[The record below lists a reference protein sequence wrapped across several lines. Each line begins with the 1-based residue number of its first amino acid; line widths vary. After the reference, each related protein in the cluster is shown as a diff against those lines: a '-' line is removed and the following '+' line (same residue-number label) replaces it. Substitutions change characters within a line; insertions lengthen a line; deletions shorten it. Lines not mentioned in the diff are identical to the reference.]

1 MKNKKLV
8 KSLMLILLIVI
19 GLTWLIPG
27 TITNQ
32 ETGALELSLLK
43 PQGLLSVF
51 GSFDISAQYFFQ
63 NSLIVL
69 FVGIFYG
76 VINKTGAY
84 KELIEK
90 IASKLKKKK
99 ELFLVLT
106 IIFFILFT
114 ALTNVYFLMFLF
126 VPFFMSI
133 LREMGYNKNVLLLS
147 TVGSVLI
154 GFSSQIMNSM
164 FVKTVAAE
172 GNPYLW
178 VKIGVL
184 LIYMALTVLYALKF
198 SKEKEKEEEFFEL
211 SKRTGKNINTK
222 PFMLK
227 IVLIVFFIFFLLGFV
242 PWNLPFLSTMHT
254 SIMNLKIGQFA
265 IFGNIFGTFN
275 QFGAWWT
282 SELYTIIIST
292 IILLAFLYKLSFDE
306 FIDGVVEGIKKFMVP
321 AFLVGLMTLVTIFA
335 INSGFVGTILKFIVS
350 SGNAAL
356 IALGNMITNPII
368 ADPFYISNYSM
379 TMVLSAIN
387 SPNPQQI
394 AYITQVMYGAV
405 MLLIPTSSI
414 MIAGLAFTEKDYK
427 SWFKYIWKF
436 ALVLIAL
443 AFIAIIITT
452 LIK

>member
-198 SKEKEKEEEFFEL
+198 SKEKEKEEDFFEL

>member
-1 MKNKKLV
+1 
-8 KSLMLILLIVI
+8 
-19 GLTWLIPG
+19 
-27 TITNQ
+27 
-32 ETGALELSLLK
+32 
-43 PQGLLSVF
+43 
-51 GSFDISAQYFFQ
+51 
-63 NSLIVL
+63 
-69 FVGIFYG
+69 
-76 VINKTGAY
+76 
-84 KELIEK
+84 
-90 IASKLKKKK
+90 
-99 ELFLVLT
+99 
-106 IIFFILFT
+106 
-114 ALTNVYFLMFLF
+114 
-126 VPFFMSI
+126 
-133 LREMGYNKNVLLLS
+133 
-147 TVGSVLI
+147 
-154 GFSSQIMNSM
+154 M

-275 QFGAWWT
+275 QFGSWWT

>member
-164 FVKTVAAE
+164 FAKTVAAE

-306 FIDGVVEGIKKFMVP
+306 FIDGVVEGIKKFMAP

>member
-275 QFGAWWT
+275 QFGSWWT

>member
-133 LREMGYNKNVLLLS
+133 LRETGYNKNVLLLS

-198 SKEKEKEEEFFEL
+198 SKEKEKEEDFFEL